1 VDRKC
6 ADMKLPILHVWSYI
20 ADAKKTEFNKSYNR
34 DSISQITGIQ

>member
-20 ADAKKTEFNKSYNR
+20 ADAKKN
-34 DSISQITGIQ
+34 GIQ